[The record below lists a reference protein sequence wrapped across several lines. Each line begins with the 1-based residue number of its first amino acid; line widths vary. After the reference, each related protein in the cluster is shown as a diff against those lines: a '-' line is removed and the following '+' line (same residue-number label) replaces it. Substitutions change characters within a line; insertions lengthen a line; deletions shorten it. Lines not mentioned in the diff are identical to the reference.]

1 MTALEAWQPRPTLA
15 IIQRPVLL
23 GYGVRLTGPV
33 LHRMQRTAEVRSLT
47 DAELERGGKRIRRER
62 RRRAR
67 ALLLG
72 ALELR
77 WALLQADPMC
87 HGSLWRYGTPNDIPR
102 GWAQIHRVKARAKR
116 HY

>member
-1 MTALEAWQPRPTLA
+1 MGGLA

-33 LHRMQRTAEVRSLT
+33 LHRMQRTAEVRSLSET
-47 DAELERGGKRIRRER
+47 ELQRGGGKRIRRER

-77 WALLQADPMC
+77 WAMLQADP
-87 HGSLWRYGTPNDIPR
+87 SQWRALLRFGTPNDIPR
-102 GWAQIHRVKARAKR
+102 GWRQIMRVKARAKR
-116 HY
+116 RY